1 MECAVSLGRLKPTK
15 TYEERE
21 VDVTPHLL
29 QTIQQH
35 LTWLRTEALKRG
47 TGEPEWLFPTRRAS

>member
-1 MECAVSLGRLKPTK
+1 MSLGRLKPKK

-35 LTWLRTEALKRG
+35 LKWLRTEALKRG